1 MFAKLCVFQASPPI
15 VSRKSSKKIRL
26 LGSPYHSSFIMQYRY
41 KLFFAVFVM
50 PMTALVLS
58 LCWGRYPLS
67 FVQIISVLCRSSN
80 LTAADTAAYTIFMN
94 IRLPRTLFVFIAGG
108 AIGLSGVCLQSLFRN
123 PLVAPDIIGVSTG
136 ASLGAAIGI
145 VLLHAGPAGIQA
157 CAFAG
162 GLVATFLVL
171 NLSNAGGEHSLIRLV
186 LAGVIINALA
196 GSGVSLI
203 KYTADPLNELPAL
216 EFWLMGCFNIITW
229 NKLSIF
235 FPIAVL
241 GCSFIVLFRRQLN
254 ILSLGDEEAASLGTP
269 VKKMRMLFIGASTLL
284 VASVV
289 SAAGIISWIGL
300 IAPHVIRILFG
311 NNNFKTAPLSFIC
324 GASLLLIADTFARSV
339 TGNEIPISII
349 TALIGAPILA
359 RLMTRRSSDIWTG
372 I

>member
-1 MFAKLCVFQASPPI
+1 M
-15 VSRKSSKKIRL
+15 
-26 LGSPYHSSFIMQYRY
+26 HYRY
-41 KLFFAVFVM
+41 KLFLSVFVM
-50 PMTALVLS
+50 PAAALLLS

-67 FVQIISVLCRSSN
+67 LTQIVSVIFRTAD
-80 LTAADTAAYTIFMN
+80 LTSADTAAYNIFMN

-123 PLVAPDIIGVSTG
+123 PLVAPDIIGVSSG

-145 VLLHAGPAGIQA
+145 VLLHAGPAVIQL

-162 GLVATFLVL
+162 GIGATVLVL
-171 NLSNAGGEHSLIRLV
+171 NLSNAGGGHSLIRLV

-196 GSGVSLI
+196 GAGVSLI

-229 NKLSIF
+229 KKLFIF
-235 FPIAVL
+235 LPVAAA
-241 GCSFIVLFRRQLN
+241 GCSFILLFRRQLN

-269 VKKMRMLFIGASTLL
+269 VQQMRLLFIGASTLL

-311 NNNFKTAPLSFIC
+311 NNNYKVAPLSFIC
-324 GASLLLIADTFARSV
+324 GASLLLVADTFARSV
-339 TGNEIPISII
+339 TGNEIPVSII
-349 TALIGAPILA
+349 TAIIGAPVLA
-359 RLMTRRSSDIWTG
+359 RLMMRRSHDIWIG
-372 I
+372 L